1 MPDSRALHLNLPG
14 AWVVPLV
21 AAASI
26 VSLAVLG
33 IRYEQADAQM
43 VLAQERGGIE
53 ERYLAQMG
61 RIKTSLLQIDSPKA
75 AANVAAALHEVIPS
89 LLDTYLV
96 TLDSGRATRIFPPQA
111 SPTNHT
117 PLGGPGS
124 TFDEARLLALD
135 EVLRI
140 SNNRAIAFID
150 KPFHVSENSAAPPKL
165 AVLWRLPTRGQ
176 AAEVPYSHGLATFDL
191 DSLLDAIR
199 GDSLDR
205 LSRQPFTNSYEV
217 IINIDGIATAF
228 YFSPKHSNSGSLVW
242 LLTGILVTT
251 LAYAAFNAR
260 TWTQRRKILN
270 ERINGLELRQNRQ
283 ARLAALGELSSRI
296 SHELNQPLFAI
307 EAFAATLVRHP
318 EIDERER
325 IDTLHKIRNESARAA
340 RVTRAILDL
349 TKNQSG
355 GGAGDHSDVRSI
367 IEDLSP
373 LLTIEAQKKGIKL
386 TIKAASTGAIRVPRA
401 PVELFVMTTVTNA
414 IEAISETPG
423 AVKNPQVVVEAAV
436 RTHQELTVKV
446 SNNGSRIVDAIA
458 ERIFEDFFTTKEGG
472 SGLGLSTA
480 RSVARRHA
488 GEVALVRD
496 AASDATTFELRLP
509 IVQEQV
515 TTA

>member
-1 MPDSRALHLNLPG
+1 MPNSRALQLNLPG

-33 IRYEQADAQM
+33 IRYEQADTQM
-43 VLAQERGGIE
+43 ALAQERSGIE

-61 RIKTSLLQIDSPKA
+61 RIKTSLLQIDDPKA
-75 AANVAAALHEVIPS
+75 AANVAAALHQVIPS
-89 LLDTYLV
+89 LLDTHLV

-111 SPTNHT
+111 PLTKHA
-117 PLGGPGS
+117 PLGAPGS
-124 TFDEARLLALD
+124 PFDEARLIALD

-140 SNNRAIAFID
+140 SSNRAIAFID
-150 KPFHVSENSAAPPKL
+150 RPFDVSKNSAVPPKL
-165 AVLWRLPTRGQ
+165 VVLWRLPRRGQ
-176 AAEVPYSHGLATFDL
+176 SAEVSHSHGLATFDL
-191 DSLLDAIR
+191 DPLLEAIR

-205 LSRQPFTNSYEV
+205 LSRQPFANSYEV

-228 YFSPKHSNSGSLVW
+228 YFSPKQSNSNSLIW

-260 TWTQRRKILN
+260 TWTQRRKLLN
-270 ERINGLELRQNRQ
+270 ERINRLELRQNRQ

-325 IDTLHKIRNESARAA
+325 TDTLHKIRNESARAA
-340 RVTRAILDL
+340 RATRAILDL
-349 TKNQSG
+349 TKNQSRA
-355 GGAGDHSDVRSI
+355 GASDHSDVHLI

-386 TIKAASTGAIRVPRA
+386 TIKIANTGAHRVPRA

-414 IEAISETPG
+414 IEAISETPST
-423 AVKNPQVVVEAAV
+423 VKNPQVVVEAAV
-436 RTHQELTVKV
+436 RADQELTIKV
-446 SNNGSRIVDAIA
+446 SNNGSRIADADA

-480 RSVARRHA
+480 RNVARRHA
-488 GEVALVRD
+488 GEVALVRG
-496 AASDATTFELRLP
+496 AASDTTMFELRLP
-509 IVQEQV
+509 IRQESV